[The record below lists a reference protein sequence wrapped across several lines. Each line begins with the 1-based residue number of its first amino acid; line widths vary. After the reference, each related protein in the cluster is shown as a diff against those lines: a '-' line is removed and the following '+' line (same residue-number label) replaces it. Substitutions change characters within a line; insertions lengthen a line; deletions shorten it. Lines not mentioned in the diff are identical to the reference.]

1 MADLE
6 RISDKATWLLSRA
19 NARAHTVLAE
29 ALAAEGVRGYHVRIL
44 AALDQHGPSS
54 QADLGA
60 RAGID
65 RSDVV
70 ATLDELAAS
79 GLAARARDPRDG
91 RRNVVTLTEDGR
103 RELERLLGV
112 VDEVQERVLEPLST
126 AERQSLLRLLRKLQ
140 PT

>member
-1 MADLE
+1 MADLD

-19 NARAHTVLAE
+19 NARAHAVLAE

-54 QADLGA
+54 QADLAA
-60 RAGID
+60 RTGID

-79 GLAARARDPRDG
+79 GLAARTRDPHDA
-91 RRNVVTLTEDGR
+91 RRNVVTLTDDGR

-112 VDEVQERVLEPLST
+112 VDEVQERVLEPLSP
-126 AERQSLLRLLRKLQ
+126 AERRSLLRLLRKLG
-140 PT
+140 